1 MPTHRSQPSEF
12 RTDDLGVAAFLV
24 AHEVP
29 LLRIDVEE
37 QRSCFAFPA
46 HAKDIALRFYQP
58 GRNLVDGRRFHLALR
73 ELRGLARGG
82 RR

>member
-1 MPTHRSQPSEF
+1 MPTP
-12 RTDDLGVAAFLV
+12 RTPPQTFCTTDLGIAAFLV

-29 LLRIDVEE
+29 LLRVDADEHLSLFV
-37 QRSCFAFPA
+37 FPV
-46 HAKDIALRFYQP
+46 HAAEIAVRFCQP
-58 GRNLVDGRRFHLALR
+58 GQNMVDGRRFHLALR